1 MTRTSA
7 VLTAMLRVYSERT
20 MLIVLG
26 ALTAS
31 LLILAYI
38 TLVMPN
44 ASYVELWLND
54 VMGLMDT
61 AYRTF
66 RG

>member
-1 MTRTSA
+1 MTILNL
-7 VLTAMLRVYSERT
+7 VLTAMLRVHSERT

-31 LLILAYI
+31 LLIQAYI

-44 ASYVELWLND
+44 ASYVELCLND

>member
-1 MTRTSA
+1 
-7 VLTAMLRVYSERT
+7 

-44 ASYVELWLND
+44 ASYVEIWLND
-54 VMGLMDT
+54 VMGLTDA

-66 RG
+66 RGQIPSVEFASLYGAATY

>member
-1 MTRTSA
+1 MARPNL
-7 VLTAMLRVYSERT
+7 VLTAMLRVHSERT